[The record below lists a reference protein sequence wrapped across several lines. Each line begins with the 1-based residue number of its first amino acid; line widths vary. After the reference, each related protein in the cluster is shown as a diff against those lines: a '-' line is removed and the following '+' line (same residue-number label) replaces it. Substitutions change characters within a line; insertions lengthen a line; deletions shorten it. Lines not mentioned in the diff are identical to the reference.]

1 MHICFWSFIPIAR
14 WLLPPFWVS
23 DCKEHPH
30 KLDNLVL
37 MIEIFSCY
45 KSRHWERNMLTH
57 LLANISCLLIGE
69 ANSFLQLKVKDKQMS
84 GHVFPPNSSYYFSLF
99 QISFMGQN
107 VYEHLFIKTFFMC
120 NVNFL
125 KSLLEFKER
134 AFASSNIYLYIWRH
148 QKAHPR

>member
-1 MHICFWSFIPIAR
+1 
-14 WLLPPFWVS
+14 
-23 DCKEHPH
+23 
-30 KLDNLVL
+30 
-37 MIEIFSCY
+37 
-45 KSRHWERNMLTH
+45 MLAH

-84 GHVFPPNSSYYFSLF
+84 GHVFPPDSSYYFSLF